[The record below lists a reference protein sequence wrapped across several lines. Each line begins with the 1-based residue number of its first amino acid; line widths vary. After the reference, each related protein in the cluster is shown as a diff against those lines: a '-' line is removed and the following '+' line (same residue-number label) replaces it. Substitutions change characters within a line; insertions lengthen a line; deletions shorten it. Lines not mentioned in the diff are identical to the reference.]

1 MWGFESPLSHHF
13 LDFPENIIY
22 LCEVALEIKL
32 NELTLSEHEVEVT
45 LQYEE
50 IKPEIE
56 EAYKKERKNI
66 SLPGFRKGKLPMHM
80 LKKMYGEAIEYQ
92 AAEEIANKKFWD
104 VVEAEGLKP
113 ISTPQ
118 LNDLDFKIN
127 EKLFFKVKYEVIPNL
142 ELKNYKGVEVE
153 KPIFKVK
160 DEDIDKEVDTI
171 LKSRATFED
180 AEIVE
185 DTFYRITVDLQ
196 KLDEEGNAIEGAVSN
211 GMTIDLSDPKV
222 NPEIVKKAKNKK
234 AGSKFKFT
242 FEDEHKHGEEV
253 HKEIYNYSADVKKVE
268 KIVLPEATEE
278 LIEELSGKQSKTL
291 AEFKS
296 QIKDNFEKY
305 YEGQSENIVINSLLS
320 QIVENNSF
328 DPPAGYVEVI
338 EKRLLEQ
345 EKENAK
351 KYNALFNEDMVK
363 ENIKPRAIWN
373 SKWQIILENI
383 CKAENIEVTDSELE
397 ELAGKEAE
405 NTGISKEKLIKY
417 YKDIKQDEV
426 LREEKVI
433 KFLKD
438 SAKIIEVDPEKKLKE
453 TKKSKEAKETKKPK
467 EAKETKKPKDA
478 KETKKPK
485 DAKETKGK
493 KK

>member
-1 MWGFESPLSHHF
+1 METKV
-13 LDFPENIIY
+13 N
-22 LCEVALEIKL
+22 EI
-32 NELTLSEHEVEVT
+32 TISEHEVEVT
-45 LQYEE
+45 LKYDE

-66 SLPGFRKGKLPMHM
+66 SLPGFRKGKIPMPM

-160 DEDIDKEVDTI
+160 DEDVDKEVDTI

-180 AEIVE
+180 AEIIE
-185 DTFYRITVDLQ
+185 DSNFRITVDLQ
-196 KLDEEGNAIEGAVSN
+196 KIDEEGKDVEGAVSN
-211 GMTIDLSDPKV
+211 DMVIDLSDPKV
-222 NPEIVKKAKNKK
+222 NPEIVIKAKNKK
-234 AGSKFKFT
+234 TGSNFKFT

-253 HKEIYNYSADVKKVE
+253 HRETFSYRASVTKIE
-268 KIVLPEATEE
+268 KMVLPEATAE
-278 LIEELSGKQSKTL
+278 LIEELSSKKSKTL
-291 AEFKS
+291 EEFKS

-305 YEGQSENIVINSLLS
+305 YEGQSENILINSLLS
-320 QIVENNSF
+320 KIVENNSF
-328 DPPAGYVEVI
+328 EPPAAYVEVI
-338 EKRLLEQ
+338 GKKLLEQ

-351 KYNALFNEDMVK
+351 KYNSPFNEDTVK
-363 ENIKPRAIWN
+363 ENLKPRAIWN

-383 CKAENIEVTDSELE
+383 CKAENIEVTDSDLE
-397 ELAGKEAE
+397 ELAGKEAD
-405 NTGISKEKLIKY
+405 NTGISKEKLVNY
-417 YKDIKQDEV
+417 YRDIKQDEV

-433 KFLKD
+433 SFLKEN
-438 SAKIIEVDPEKKLKE
+438 AKIKEIDPDKKPKAAKKVDPDKKLKAV
-453 TKKSKEAKETKKPK
+453 KKIESENKPK
-467 EAKETKKPKDA
+467 VA
-478 KETKKPK
+478 
-485 DAKETKGK
+485 KGK